1 MAKPKVKE
9 VIVVEGRYD
18 KNTLSQVVDAVI
30 VELGGFAVFNDKE
43 KQAFLRKLAKE
54 RGCKPTYRT
63 STARRSA
70 SARAARRA
78 SSASRA

>member
-43 KQAFLRKLAKE
+43 KQAFLRKLGASSSS
-54 RGCKPTYRT
+54 PTP
-63 STARRSA
+63 TARDS
-70 SARAARRA
+70 
-78 SSASRA
+78 

>member
-43 KQAFLRKLAKE
+43 KQAFLRKLA
-54 RGCKPTYRT
+54 RSGASSSSPTP
-63 STARRSA
+63 TARDS
-70 SARAARRA
+70 
-78 SSASRA
+78 